1 MSDYES
7 DVEVKPKSKKQITDA
22 QRKAR
27 LENLRKGRETRAANL
42 EKKKT
47 KQESRSKSHT
57 YEILQSSSDSESDI
71 NSSSSDEEELVL
83 SRKSKVKPSKR
94 EPVRE
99 ERGGSGSSKH
109 KSNEIEELK
118 AMVKQLTKE
127 RLKKKKSVSKK
138 TIINVQGPSAAPAKS
153 NNAADFYKS
162 KLLDL

>member
-1 MSDYES
+1 M
-7 DVEVKPKSKKQITDA
+7 KSYNQVLTLK
-22 QRKAR
+22 
-27 LENLRKGRETRAANL
+27 
-42 EKKKT
+42 
-47 KQESRSKSHT
+47 
-57 YEILQSSSDSESDI
+57 SDI

-83 SRKSKVKPSKR
+83 SRKSKVSKPSKR

-99 ERGGSGSSKH
+99 ERHDRPSKR
-109 KSNEIEELK
+109 KSDEIEELK

-138 TIINVQGPSAAPAKS
+138 TIINVQTPSAVPAKS